1 MTGRGPILA
10 TDRSDVSM
18 EPWGRE
24 HKEGLLVAADD
35 ERIAQYM
42 TDRFPYPYTDR
53 DADEWLAICEAQDP
67 PLSFTILVDDTV
79 AGGLGSAP
87 RDDVWTGSAE
97 IGWWLSPPYWG
108 QGITTAAVKRYIQ
121 YCFEDLGLHRVDAGV
136 FETNPASARV
146 AEKVGLRF
154 EGVAVDGYL
163 KNGELIDCLL
173 FGLAKR
179 HWHPPGDR

>member
-10 TDRSDVSM
+10 TDRSDVRL
-18 EPWGRE
+18 EPWGRQ
-24 HKEGLLVAADD
+24 HKEGLLAAADD

-67 PLSFTILVDDTV
+67 PLGFTILLDDTV

-87 RDDVWTGSAE
+87 RNDVWTGSAE
-97 IGWWLSPPYWG
+97 IGWWLSPPHWG
-108 QGITTAAVKRYIQ
+108 QGITTTAVKRYIQ
-121 YCFEDLGLHRVDAGV
+121 YCFEDLTLHRVDAGV
-136 FETNPASARV
+136 FVTNPASARV
-146 AEKVGLRF
+146 AEKVGMLL

-163 KNGELIDCLL
+163 KNGRLFDCLL
-173 FGLAKR
+173 YGLARR
-179 HWHPPGDR
+179 HWHPPAE